1 MTHWRDRLAISSVA
15 ALITTVLVV
24 APSDSGAL
32 ESSAGAAGITS
43 APWTHLPGVAFQPVS
58 TTDATE
64 QIYVQQCAP
73 CHGSNGKGD
82 SAPSLQTSLLSAA
95 ERTEFIRDG
104 RAAMPAFGPTLTD
117 EEVEAISDFTGE
129 FIGAGIYTEQCAP
142 CHGVDG
148 SGDVGPSLLVEDLS
162 ASEVSEVIAN
172 GRSAMPA
179 FGATLTD
186 EHLASVSS
194 FTLDLSSNPAT
205 GSSIYAVH
213 CALCHGDD
221 REGGIGPPLLDA
233 YLDLENQMSI
243 VRNGRDAM
251 PAFGLTL
258 TEEQLGVLESYL
270 AQTSDDSPPPT
281 KTGEDLYAADCAGCH
296 GANLEGGLGPA
307 LDTTRLSEADISAI
321 IAEGQGGMQGFGE
334 TYSADDLIAVA
345 AFVIASATPA
355 SEPPEEPPE
364 APENDSRVAADLYA
378 DNCRTCHG
386 PSGEGGAGP
395 TLLGLTSSE
404 AELTSV
410 IADGRGSMPGF
421 GSAFSESEMSAMVS
435 FTAALTPETEI
446 GTPDQAIA
454 ADGLSLFLGHC
465 SECHG
470 DAGEGRTGPTLAG
483 VSLSAN
489 EIVVHVWSGHP
500 DMPAFHETLT
510 PDEILAV
517 SSYAAGLPPADSAAE
532 GVESSIGWPQVIG
545 LALAALVAVGI
556 AVVTLVRRA
565 RSRKEPKAE
574 SKPTS
579 PG

>member
-1 MTHWRDRLAISSVA
+1 MTHWRDRLAISCAGAVIMA
-15 ALITTVLVV
+15 VLVAV
-24 APSDSGAL
+24 PPDSGAL

-43 APWTHLPGVAFQPVS
+43 AQWTHLPRVAFQPVS

-64 QIYVQQCAP
+64 HIYVQQCAP
-73 CHGSNGKGD
+73 CHGSNGEGD
-82 SAPSLQTSLLSAA
+82 SAPSLQTSVLSAA
-95 ERTEFIRDG
+95 ERTEIIRDG

-129 FIGAGIYTEQCAP
+129 FIGAGIYAEQCAP

-148 SGDVGPSLLVEDLS
+148 SGDIGPSLVVGGLLPTEIT
-162 ASEVSEVIAN
+162 EIIAN
-172 GRSAMPA
+172 GRSAMPV

-186 EHLASVSS
+186 EQLALVSS
-194 FTLDLSSNPAT
+194 FTADLSSSPAA
-205 GSSIYAVH
+205 GAVVYAAQ
-213 CALCHGDD
+213 CAPCHGAN
-221 REGGIGPPLLDA
+221 REGGVGPPLINA
-233 YLDLENQMSI
+233 HLDLDNQMSI
-243 VRNGRDAM
+243 VRAGRDAM

-258 TEEQLGVLESYL
+258 SEEQLAALESFL
-270 AQTSDDSPPPT
+270 AQALEDPPPPT

-296 GANLEGGLGPA
+296 GANLEGGSGPA
-307 LDTTRLSEADISAI
+307 LDTTGLSEADISAI
-321 IAEGQGGMQGFGE
+321 VAEGQGGMQGFGG
-334 TYSADDLIAVA
+334 TYSADDLNAVA
-345 AFVIASATPA
+345 AYVIASATPA
-355 SEPPEEPPE
+355 SEPPEEAPD
-364 APENDSRVAADLYA
+364 APENGSRVAADLYA

-421 GSAFSESEMSAMVS
+421 GGAFSESEMSAMVS

-517 SSYAAGLPPADSAAE
+517 SSYAAGLPPADSADE
-532 GVESSIGWPQVIG
+532 GVESSIGWPQMIG

-565 RSRKEPKAE
+565 RSRKEPEAE
-574 SKPTS
+574 SEPTS